1 MAGVGFSLRSIRSE
15 DSYTGLL
22 RLYGAAGI
30 ISSGPWLISILT
42 LLVIGVLGQSL
53 VPDSVMLTRFQV
65 SVTWLFAASLVLSGP
80 LQLAFT
86 RYIADR
92 SYLDE
97 DDATP
102 PSLLGA
108 LAVTSALAALTS
120 LALSPLF
127 ADESLTLRVL
137 LSLGLVTLCD
147 TWMVLVV
154 LTGLR
159 EHTQVLWSFALGYG
173 IAFAG
178 TLVLAPF
185 GTEGMLAGF
194 VAGQGALLGR
204 SLYVVMK
211 RMPSRSPVELG
222 FLDYRKI
229 HWELL
234 LIGLFYNL
242 GIWAD
247 KLLFWLKPDVS
258 RAVLGPLRAS
268 EVYDLPI
275 FLAYLTIVPGMAVF
289 LVRVETDFAERHHA
303 FYAAIREGA
312 SLRRIEPLCTAMTA
326 SARRAVA
333 DIAKIQGL
341 TLALCFAFGPQMLKF
356 FGISEL
362 HLPLFYVDAVGV
374 SLQVLLLA
382 VTSMFFYLDR
392 KREVVWLSLLL
403 LVSNAALTWASQ
415 QLGPE
420 LYGYGFAIAM
430 CVTSVIALAQLS
442 SAFRSLVRDTF
453 MLQPVVAS

>member
-15 DSYTGLL
+15 DSYTGML
-22 RLYGAAGI
+22 RLYGAAGV

-42 LLVIGVLGQSL
+42 LLVIGVLGRSL
-53 VPDSVMLTRFQV
+53 VPDGAMLTRFQV

-86 RYIADR
+86 RYVADR
-92 SYLDE
+92 AYLNE

-102 PSLLGA
+102 PSLIGA
-108 LAVTSALAALTS
+108 LAVTSTLAALVA

-127 ADESLTLRVL
+127 SDESLALRVL
-137 LSLGLVTLCD
+137 LGLGLVTLCD
-147 TWMVLVV
+147 TWIVLVV

-159 EHTQVLWSFALGYG
+159 EHGLVLSSFVLGYG
-173 IAFAG
+173 VAFAG
-178 TLVLAPF
+178 TLALAPF

-194 VAGQGALLGR
+194 VAGQGALLAR
-204 SLYVVMK
+204 ALYAVLK
-211 RMPSRSPVELG
+211 KMPSRAPAELG
-222 FLDYRKI
+222 FLDHRKI
-229 HWELL
+229 HGELL

-242 GIWAD
+242 AIWAD
-247 KLLFWLKPDVS
+247 KLIFWFEPSVS
-258 RAVLGPLRAS
+258 RQVLGPLRAS

-303 FYAAIREGA
+303 FYAAIRDGA
-312 SLRRIEPLCTAMTA
+312 SLRRIEPLCGAMTE

-333 DIAKIQGL
+333 DIAKVQGL
-341 TLALCFAFGPQMLKF
+341 ALALCFAFGPQMLAF

-374 SLQVLLLA
+374 ALQVLLLA
-382 VTSMFFYLDR
+382 ATSMFFYLDR

-420 LYGYGFAIAM
+420 MYGYGFAIAM
-430 CVTSVIALAQLS
+430 CATCVIALAQLS
-442 SAFRSLVRDTF
+442 RAFRSLVRDTF
-453 MLQPVVAS
+453 MLQPVAS